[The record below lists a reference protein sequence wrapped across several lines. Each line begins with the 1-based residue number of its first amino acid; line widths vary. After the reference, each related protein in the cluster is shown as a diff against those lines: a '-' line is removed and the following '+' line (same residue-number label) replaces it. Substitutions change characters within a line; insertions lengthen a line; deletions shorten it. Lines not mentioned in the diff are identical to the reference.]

1 MIASNSGCAVFY
13 NHEEISA
20 IGRVSQGIKA
30 IKLKSDEYVVGATM
44 VKENISYKGIFSI
57 TSTGKGK
64 MTKVEDYNET
74 SRAIKGSLVQKLDN
88 EEELAAIYAITEEQ
102 DKIFVTAN
110 NKAVAL
116 LTKEIPIQSKLTSGV
131 RIIDIRG
138 LNVKVEIM

>member
-1 MIASNSGCAVFY
+1 MI
-13 NHEEISA
+13 
-20 IGRVSQGIKA
+20 
-30 IKLKSDEYVVGATM
+30 
-44 VKENISYKGIFSI
+44 KENISYKGIFSI

-74 SRAIKGSLVQKLDN
+74 SRAIKGALVQKLDS

-116 LTKEIPIQSKLTSGV
+116 LTKEIPIQGKLTSGV

-138 LNVKVEIM
+138 LNAKVEIM

>member
-1 MIASNSGCAVFY
+1 
-13 NHEEISA
+13 
-20 IGRVSQGIKA
+20 
-30 IKLKSDEYVVGATM
+30 
-44 VKENISYKGIFSI
+44 
-57 TSTGKGK
+57 

-74 SRAIKGSLVQKLDN
+74 SRAIKGALVQKLDS

-116 LTKEIPIQSKLTSGV
+116 LTKEIPIQGKLTSGV

-138 LNVKVEIM
+138 LSAKVEIM